1 MLFLR
6 NAGEAWGERARGAN
20 RRGAVYYAGRVH
32 ESSAMELSQLLT
44 PDRVRVPLTATD
56 KIGIITQLIDVLSET
71 GGVHDRQA
79 ALDAVLKREAE
90 RTTGIGYGL
99 AIPHGKTDGCS
110 RLVMAAGKP
119 ATPVDFQSLDGR
131 PVTFVVLL
139 LSPPDQTGPH
149 IQALAKIS
157 RLMNIEDFRQ
167 AVARTGSAEELCRA
181 IASHEAAEVS
191 GKS

>member
-1 MLFLR
+1 
-6 NAGEAWGERARGAN
+6 
-20 RRGAVYYAGRVH
+20 
-32 ESSAMELSQLLT
+32 MELSRILT
-44 PDRVRVPLTATD
+44 PDHVRVPLAPAD
-56 KIGIITQLIDVLSET
+56 KAGVITQLIDLLSET
-71 GGVHDRQA
+71 GAVHDRQA

-99 AIPHGKTDGCS
+99 AIPHGKTDGCD

-119 ATPVDFQSLDGR
+119 GTPVDFQSLDGR

-157 RLMNIEDFRQ
+157 RLMNIEDFRA
-167 AVARTGSAEELCRA
+167 AVARATSAQELCRA
-181 IASHEAAEVS
+181 IAAYEATEVS
-191 GKS
+191 GKP